1 MQVKSEQLAAHLTRG
16 LAPVY
21 VLSGDQPLLVQEAA
35 DAIRA
40 RARAEGFSEREVLDV
55 DARFDWRTLAE
66 AASSLSLFAERRI
79 LELRLPSGKP
89 GDQGARALS
98 EYAARPAAD
107 TLLLLI
113 FGKLDAAA
121 RKSKW
126 YGVLTQVG
134 VELIAWPIAR
144 EALPGWVAQRMKA
157 RGLLP
162 EGRAAALIA
171 ERAEGNLLAAVQEI
185 DKLWLAQGAGRVD
198 EEQVQAAVTDQARFD
213 VFALADA
220 ALAGDAARCAR
231 VLAALR
237 GEGEEP
243 VLILWALTRELR
255 ALAAIAGDG
264 ERGMALAASLARHK
278 VWDKRKPLVQAA
290 LRRLPVRGWRALLA
304 ECARL
309 DAVIKGQASGNP
321 WDELLHL
328 SLRFSGQSLPLPATM

>member
-1 MQVKSEQLAAHLTRG
+1 MQVRPEQLAAQLARG

-21 VLSGDQPLLVQEAA
+21 VLSGDEPLLVQEAA

-40 RARAEGFSEREVLDV
+40 RARAEGFSERELLDV
-55 DARFDWRTLAE
+55 DARFDWRALAD

-79 LELRLPSGKP
+79 LELRLPGGKP

-98 EYAARPAAD
+98 EYAAAPATD

-113 FGKLDAAA
+113 CGKLDAAT

-126 YGVLTQVG
+126 YSAITQAG

-144 EALPGWVAQRMKA
+144 EGLTNWVAQRMKA

-185 DKLWLAQGAGRVD
+185 EKLWLARGAGAVD
-198 EEQVQAAVTDQARFD
+198 EDAVCAAVSDQSRFD

-220 ALAGDAARCAR
+220 ALAGDAARTAR
-231 VLAALR
+231 VLTALR

-255 ALAAIAGDG
+255 TLAAIAGDC
-264 ERGMALAASLARHK
+264 ERGMASAAALARHR

-290 LRRLPVRGWRALLA
+290 LRRLPARGWRALLA

-328 SLRFSGQSLPLPATM
+328 SLCFSGKALPLAATV